1 MSIDFPLI
9 LLLAVAFTGGA
20 WLFDALVLAPARRK
34 RGEEAGA
41 EPVVVEYSV
50 PTISTFTPG
59 TAPIPSAILAPPS
72 FCP

>member
-41 EPVVVEYSV
+41 EPQPHV
-50 PTISTFTPG
+50 PTQHTCT
-59 TAPIPSAILAPPS
+59 TAPPHVGDNPS
-72 FCP
+72 